1 MTLIFGNTTT
11 TTTTTTTTYNNNNNK
26 AKVKMAAV
34 YVMKTFRGSRGVAL
48 LILHLAARWW

>member
-11 TTTTTTTTYNNNNNK
+11 TTTTTTTTYNNNNK